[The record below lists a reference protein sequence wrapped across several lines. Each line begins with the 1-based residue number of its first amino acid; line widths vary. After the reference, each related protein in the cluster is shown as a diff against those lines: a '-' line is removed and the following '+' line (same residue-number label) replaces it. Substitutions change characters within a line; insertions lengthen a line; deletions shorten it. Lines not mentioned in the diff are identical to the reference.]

1 MGRRVMQRPIM
12 FFALSV
18 AVPYVVNSLIRV
30 CIILLESPIPD
41 CPFCNR
47 MSPLPLVRA
56 FRKSVAWHLMSPDP
70 DTLADTR
77 SACRSEANRSP
88 EPAIR

>member
-12 FFALSV
+12 F
-18 AVPYVVNSLIRV
+18 
-30 CIILLESPIPD
+30 
-41 CPFCNR
+41 CPFGCCALCSEWSNQ
-47 MSPLPLVRA
+47 SLYNPFLGTSNSGLPFVTDVA
-56 FRKSVAWHLMSPDP
+56 ASAGACFQKSVAWHLMSPDP